1 MVYKTVPLT
10 ESQVG
15 KYIDINGDGIPEGV
29 IFADLT
35 IGGAGEY
42 GDRDAEH
49 NGIYSIPAENNL
61 KDYAV
66 IGEYEDKINGKQEM
80 LTPVLD
86 GEDRFYIMA
95 LKDFGDGM
103 FTWYTSAY
111 NKIEDYS
118 TITKPDFGAGKQNTI
133 NMIKKWNSAAY
144 GRKSLYDIWNIV
156 QNKVAEG
163 WFVPSFA
170 EWKTFG
176 NAINLNY
183 ESVKNKGME
192 SDYWLSSMYNSYMA
206 YYTYANRMGH
216 SDVSFHHHIRLAKTI

>member
-15 KYIDINGDGIPEGV
+15 KYIDTNGDGIPEGV
-29 IFADLT
+29 IFADLAVGGKCYGEEIHNNYEIPT
-35 IGGAGEY
+35 IKKG
-42 GDRDAEH
+42 
-49 NGIYSIPAENNL
+49 L
-61 KDYAV
+61 KDYV
-66 IGEYEDKINGKQEM
+66 IIGEYDDIINGKQEM
-80 LTPVLD
+80 LTHILD

-103 FTWYTSAY
+103 FSWYMSAY
-111 NKIEDYS
+111 DKVEDYNV
-118 TITKPDFGAGKQNTI
+118 ITKPDFGAGKQNTL
-133 NMIKKWNSAAY
+133 NMIKKWNSEAY
-144 GRKSLYDIWNIV
+144 GIKSPYDIWNIV

-163 WFVPSFA
+163 WFVPSFV

-206 YYTYANRMGH
+206 YYTFANLMGH
-216 SDVSFHHHIRLAKTI
+216 GDISFHHHIRLAKTI